1 MKKLMT
7 LLIALAL
14 ILPIKVNA
22 ATVYTISSENYAL
35 FPKETV
41 QLNILKYNEP
51 IKAKVKWISSN
62 KKVAAVTVTGK
73 VTAKSKG
80 KATITG
86 IYNKMKYECNIKVT
100 GSTHAIL
107 KAGDNSDSKP
117 DDNSGSKPDDN
128 SGSNPSDNSGSKPG
142 DNSGSSSDTY
152 ISLSKYNSLSDGI
165 SYADAVKII
174 GSEGSILSTVGS
186 GDKTIISYV
195 WYGKDGISKAIV
207 IFTNDKLYSKSQTKL
222 A

>member
-1 MKKLMT
+1 VKKLMT

-62 KKVAAVTVTGK
+62 KKVAAVTVSGK

-86 IYNKMKYECNIKVT
+86 IYNKIKYECNIKVT

-107 KAGDNSDSKP
+107 KAGDNSGSKP

-128 SGSNPSDNSGSKPG
+128 SGSKPG
-142 DNSGSSSDTY
+142 DNSGNSSVTY

-174 GSEGSILSTVGS
+174 GAEGSVLSTVGS
-186 GDKTIISYV
+186 GDKTTISYV

-222 A
+222 E

>member
-51 IKAKVKWISSN
+51 IKAKVKWSSSN
-62 KKVAAVTVTGK
+62 KKVAAVTGTGK

-117 DDNSGSKPDDN
+117 DDNSGS
-128 SGSNPSDNSGSKPG
+128 NPGDNSGSKPG

-174 GSEGSILSTVGS
+174 GSEGSVLSTVGS
-186 GDKTIISYV
+186 GDKTTISYV

-222 A
+222 E

>member
-7 LLIALAL
+7 LLIALVL

-62 KKVAAVTVTGK
+62 KKVAAVTVNGK

-117 DDNSGSKPDDN
+117 DDNSGSKP
-128 SGSNPSDNSGSKPG
+128 G

-174 GSEGSILSTVGS
+174 GAEGSVLSTVGS
-186 GDKTIISYV
+186 GDKTTISYV

-222 A
+222 E